1 VESLLAE
8 RLGTYIKNVEAF
20 IEEAVEREIPR
31 EALYVFNLA
40 RDYLSD
46 AKYYYER
53 SDYVTSL
60 SCIAYAEGLLDALR
74 FLGLVKANWRSI
86 TELAKRPR
94 VLVTGSFEFLHPGHI
109 ALLRHAWKLGSVHVI
124 VSRDVNFEKFKGRK
138 PIMSEEDRLEV
149 VKSIKY
155 VASAVLGD
163 VQDLL
168 KPVEEIKPDIILLGP
183 DQWIEPHTLEE
194 KLRERGLRDIKVV
207 KFPERV
213 GVWSST
219 NISSELKK
227 KLCGENANTTSS
239 QVSQRV

>member
-1 VESLLAE
+1 MESSLAE
-8 RLGTYIKNVEAF
+8 RVGTYIKNVEAF
-20 IEEAVEREIPR
+20 IEEAVESEISR

-53 SDYVTSL
+53 GDYITSL

-74 FLGLVKANWRSI
+74 FLGLVKANWRSV

-94 VLVTGSFEFLHPGHI
+94 VLVTGSFEFLHPGHM

-138 PIMSEEDRLEV
+138 PIMSEKDRLEV

-155 VASAVLGD
+155 VTTAVLGD
-163 VQDLL
+163 IQDLL

-194 KLRERGLRDIKVV
+194 KLRERGLRDIKVI

-213 GVWSST
+213 GMWSST
-219 NISSELKK
+219 NILSELRK
-227 KLCGENANTTSS
+227 KLCEENACSISS
-239 QVSQRV
+239 